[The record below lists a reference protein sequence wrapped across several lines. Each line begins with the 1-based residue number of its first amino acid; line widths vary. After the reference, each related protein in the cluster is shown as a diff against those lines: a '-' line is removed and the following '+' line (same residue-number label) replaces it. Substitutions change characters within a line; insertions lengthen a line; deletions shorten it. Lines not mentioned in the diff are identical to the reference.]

1 MADHAA
7 GESTQALFEGV
18 ASDPT
23 LPRAHQV
30 RPLRCLRPL
39 SQSSVLESFVL
50 VTARGEEEVCVHL
63 LALRSSSAGEQSSLI
78 SVRLTA
84 ADALGREGA
93 AAAEL

>member
-30 RPLRCLRPL
+30 RPLRCLRP
-39 SQSSVLESFVL
+39 
-50 VTARGEEEVCVHL
+50 
-63 LALRSSSAGEQSSLI
+63 
-78 SVRLTA
+78 
-84 ADALGREGA
+84 A
-93 AAAEL
+93 AAVTVISA